1 MLPDTPTGRRE
12 LLAGL
17 SRKARGGVVALDDA
31 AVAWGQSRRE
41 AAAGLARLTR
51 AGWLNRLR
59 RGIYY
64 IPSLGSGSQPVADDP
79 FVLASELFAP
89 SYIGG
94 WSAAE
99 HWGLTEQ
106 IFRKTFVVTAANI
119 RKREQTILGS
129 IFRLVHVEA
138 ERVNSVAPIWWGALR
153 IRISSPERTL
163 VDACADPLWVGGVR
177 HLGEM
182 IATYRDS
189 RDVSEERLAA
199 ELSANGTGAAHKRLG
214 FLAEQLWPDAK
225 RLADVALAGRST
237 GVIRLNPSVSERG
250 PMNRHWGLWVN
261 STLSGIDE

>member
-31 AVAWGQSRRE
+31 AAAWGQSRRE

-51 AGWLNRLR
+51 AGWLSRLR

-119 RKREQTILGS
+119 RQREQTILGS

-138 ERVNSVAPIWWGALR
+138 ERVNSVAPIWWGAFR
-153 IRISSPERTL
+153 IRVSSAERTL

-182 IATYRDS
+182 IASYRDS